1 MDNQKLQAALDKQNE
16 IMEKTKPAALKIALG
31 EWAVYSIK
39 NHKPLNNN
47 TLREW
52 AESDKVTKTQKDIIL
67 ELLAQVIE

>member
-1 MDNQKLQAALDKQNE
+1 MDNPKLQAALDRQNE
-16 IMEKTKPAALKIALG
+16 IMESFKPAALKITLG

-52 AESDKVTKTQKDIIL
+52 AESDKVDKAQKDIIL
-67 ELLAQVIE
+67 ELLAQVVE

>member
-16 IMEKTKPAALKIALG
+16 IMESFKPSALKIALG

-39 NHKPLNNN
+39 NHKPLNHS

-52 AESDKVTKTQKDIIL
+52 AESDNVDKAQKDIIL
-67 ELLAQVIE
+67 ELLAQVVE